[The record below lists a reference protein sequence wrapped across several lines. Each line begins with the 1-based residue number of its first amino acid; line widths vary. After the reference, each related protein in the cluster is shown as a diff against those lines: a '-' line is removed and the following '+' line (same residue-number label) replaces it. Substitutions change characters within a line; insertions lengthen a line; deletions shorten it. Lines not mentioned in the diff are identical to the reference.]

1 MSDPRPPRR
10 RVAGERSR
18 LRRDPLAPVAPVA
31 PVPPGP
37 RTADEPGAE
46 AAPTTPTVPTIPAV
60 PATPADTEP
69 EAGSRGSRLNRLS
82 LRDGALV
89 ALGVL
94 ALALIAS
101 AGILAY
107 RVHEDQAADSARSA
121 ATAAARTAARQ
132 VLSYDHRHLDADF
145 ARASRLLTSPFKGDY
160 AKTTRTV
167 VRPTAVKYQAVV
179 KADVV
184 ATSVVRGTG
193 DRVVLLLFVNQTTT
207 STRLSGPRVD
217 LNRVRMTM
225 AKVDGKWL
233 VSGLDAL

>member
-1 MSDPRPPRR
+1 VD
-10 RVAGERSR
+10 E
-18 LRRDPLAPVAPVA
+18 VAPT
-31 PVPPGP
+31 VPP
-37 RTADEPGAE
+37 
-46 AAPTTPTVPTIPAV
+46 APTTPRAAASPAV
-60 PATPADTEP
+60 IEP
-69 EAGSRGSRLNRLS
+69 GAGSGLARIGHLS
-82 LRDGALV
+82 ALEVAVV

-94 ALALIAS
+94 TLALVAA
-101 AGILAY
+101 AGVLAY

-145 ARASRLLTSPFKGDY
+145 AGASKLLTGPFKDQY
-160 AKTTRTV
+160 ARTTRSV
-167 VRPTAVKYQAVV
+167 VRPTAVKYHAVV

-184 ATSVVRGTG
+184 ATSVIRGTG

-233 VSGLDAL
+233 VRGLDAL

>member
-1 MSDPRPPRR
+1 MDEAARTVP
-10 RVAGERSR
+10 
-18 LRRDPLAPVAPVA
+18 PVA
-31 PVPPGP
+31 
-37 RTADEPGAE
+37 TTPGA
-46 AAPTTPTVPTIPAV
+46 A
-60 PATPADTEP
+60 ATPAVTEP
-69 EAGSRGSRLNRLS
+69 QARSGPGRIGRLS
-82 LRDGALV
+82 VREVAVV

-94 ALALIAS
+94 ALALVAA

-107 RVHEDQAADSARSA
+107 RVHEDQAADSARGA

-145 ARASRLLTSPFKGDY
+145 AGASKLLTGPFKDQY
-160 AKTTRTV
+160 ARTTRTV

-184 ATSVVRGTG
+184 ATSVIRGTG

-233 VSGLDAL
+233 VRGLDAL